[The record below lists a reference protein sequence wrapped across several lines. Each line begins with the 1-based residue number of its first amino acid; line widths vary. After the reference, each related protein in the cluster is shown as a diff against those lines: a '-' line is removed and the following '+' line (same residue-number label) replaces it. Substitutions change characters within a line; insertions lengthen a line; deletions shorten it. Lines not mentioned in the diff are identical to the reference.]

1 VRKAILVLMLV
12 AASFLGG
19 AAVNGPGLQWVETRV
34 LRSLGLANGGEI
46 ALVDLKSAVGPETS
60 VDESRLAKQGTGSSE
75 APHAPIPSLL
85 TEHESSQ
92 HDNSNRP
99 LTLQARPKSH
109 SVGSDLSGSRIP
121 STSQSSI
128 KDPIALTKAL
138 ERQDSPAD
146 PDVKQA
152 SATSHLVD
160 SGDAVRPSPN
170 AKPDIFD
177 TLAALLPSNSDSSA
191 TQLPS
196 SSSLPAASTQTPLIS
211 GSDHWVIVER
221 KMQSLGVSRYTI
233 EGEPGTRVVFSCLIP
248 LAGRQAIAQR
258 FEAEGDDMVQA
269 ALAALRRITLWQA
282 IQPTSR

>member
-1 VRKAILVLMLV
+1 
-12 AASFLGG
+12 
-19 AAVNGPGLQWVETRV
+19 
-34 LRSLGLANGGEI
+34 
-46 ALVDLKSAVGPETS
+46 
-60 VDESRLAKQGTGSSE
+60 
-75 APHAPIPSLL
+75 
-85 TEHESSQ
+85 
-92 HDNSNRP
+92 
-99 LTLQARPKSH
+99 
-109 SVGSDLSGSRIP
+109 
-121 STSQSSI
+121 
-128 KDPIALTKAL
+128 
-138 ERQDSPAD
+138 
-146 PDVKQA
+146 
-152 SATSHLVD
+152 
-160 SGDAVRPSPN
+160 VRPSPN

-282 IQPTSR
+282 IQPTSRWNGISHDKGNVNGDFWYALANFAELENRKELIAQIGVNYNTSRIVRIKRPIKGRGQQQFQVRLLA

>member
-85 TEHESSQ
+85 TEHE
-92 HDNSNRP
+92 
-99 LTLQARPKSH
+99 
-109 SVGSDLSGSRIP
+109 
-121 STSQSSI
+121 SQSSI